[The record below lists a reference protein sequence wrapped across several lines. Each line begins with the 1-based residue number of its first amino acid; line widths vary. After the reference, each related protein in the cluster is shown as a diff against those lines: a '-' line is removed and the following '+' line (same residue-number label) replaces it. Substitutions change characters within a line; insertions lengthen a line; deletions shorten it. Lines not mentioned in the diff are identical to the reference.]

1 MVKDKNRNYAKE
13 AEWQSTPE
21 QLHRRAQRNK
31 ARRAA
36 IREGLVKKGDNK
48 ELDHVSSN
56 RKGKLGSKVR
66 VVTKKVNRAKQPKRD
81 GSQD

>member
-48 ELDHVSSN
+48 EVHHLDAP
-56 RKGKLGSKVR
+56 RKGSLPNKVKVVSK
-66 VVTKKVNRAKQPKRD
+66 KENRSIQPKRK
-81 GSQD
+81 